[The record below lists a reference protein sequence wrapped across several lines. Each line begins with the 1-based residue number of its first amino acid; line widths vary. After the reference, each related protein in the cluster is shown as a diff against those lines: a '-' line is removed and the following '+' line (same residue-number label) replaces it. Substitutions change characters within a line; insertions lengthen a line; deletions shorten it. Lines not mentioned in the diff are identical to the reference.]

1 MPGGSATVAA
11 RGCLPVPAQQGGGG
25 SARSCAVGGGLVG
38 LAGDGLHAQR
48 SDVIHQPAL
57 PAPAGGVQ
65 RGPVVGQ
72 EPLGHAVGAH
82 ALVEDPDGRVTGL
95 GPGDQGG
102 HRQAGVIVLKLEDHA
117 LAASL
122 QDVLSGVQL
131 PAGVRSGVDEPPPGR
146 SGPLP
151 GLGAG
156 HVPGPQGPG
165 PGTPPK
171 APPRTHGD
179 HLVVDADRPVVQ
191 ARELQG
197 RAYCHRLV
205 RGRLTQTS
213 RTGPG
218 ATGPGPPAQP
228 PAPRRGRGPSGRR
241 TSCARSPARRRTW
254 SPPHAE
260 RHRATGRWQ
269 GEHGGQ
275 QAHSYSPAKHNRSVT
290 TTTARTVT
298 DVLTQ
303 NCHRSPEASHALCPQ
318 KDGRKV
324 RSRDEAPLTLGPAAP
339 LWPAPLSPA
348 PPHHVVTRRCA
359 FQRRRFKRVPSTSA
373 SSMCSRPA
381 TRAPPLCHSG
391 ARTDSRCRA
400 PDSHEDAAPDNR
412 E

>member
-1 MPGGSATVAA
+1 MGTLGVVWMRSKVPGLCPGARRRWRPGAACPASAA
-11 RGCLPVPAQQGGGG
+11 GWSG

-95 GPGDQGG
+95 GPGDQPG

-122 QDVLSGVQL
+122 QDDSRWSRL
-131 PAGVRSGVDEPPPGR
+131 PAGVRKRGR
-146 SGPLP
+146 RTASRP
-151 GLGAG
+151 LGASSWARRG
-156 HVPGPQGPG
+156 PRPWPARTRARDATEGATPGPWRPSCRTTLTGPW
-165 PGTPPK
+165 
-171 APPRTHGD
+171 PR
-179 HLVVDADRPVVQ
+179 
-191 ARELQG
+191 AREPLRG

-218 ATGPGPPAQP
+218 AAGPGPPAQP
-228 PAPRRGRGPSGRR
+228 PAPRRGHGPSGHR
-241 TSCARSPARRRTW
+241 TSCARSPARRPTW

-260 RHRATGRWQ
+260 RHRATRRWQ

-290 TTTARTVT
+290 TTTARSVT

-303 NCHRSPEASHALCPQ
+303 NCHRSPETSHPQ
-318 KDGRKV
+318 
-324 RSRDEAPLTLGPAAP
+324 
-339 LWPAPLSPA
+339 
-348 PPHHVVTRRCA
+348 
-359 FQRRRFKRVPSTSA
+359 
-373 SSMCSRPA
+373 
-381 TRAPPLCHSG
+381 
-391 ARTDSRCRA
+391 
-400 PDSHEDAAPDNR
+400 
-412 E
+412 